1 MVMVIRMELEELR
14 DAMSELSYDDI
25 EFFVHL
31 TERENGHSI
40 CENGLYI
47 DDNKLSS
54 CVNPVLD
61 SFYDDPEHYVDFELG
76 NPQTR
81 AKEIMVLIGC
91 ERDEESR
98 LIKKNN
104 NGQSEYVIPSE
115 NVIGFVDLDSKYFD
129 SNPNSEYSIGMG
141 QNL

>member
-1 MVMVIRMELEELR
+1 MVIRMELEDLR
-14 DAMSELSYDDI
+14 DAMSELACDDV
-25 EFFVHL
+25 EFFAHL
-31 TERENGHSI
+31 TERKNGYSI

-54 CVNPVLD
+54 CVNPILD
-61 SFYDDPEHYVDFELG
+61 SFYEDPEHYIDYELG

-81 AKEIMVLIGC
+81 GKEIMVLVGC
-91 ERDEESR
+91 EKDCENR
-98 LIKKNN
+98 LIRKNS
-104 NGQSEYVIPSE
+104 NGQSEFVIPSE
-115 NVIGFVDLDSKYFD
+115 NILGFVDINSKYFD

>member
-1 MVMVIRMELEELR
+1 MVIRMELEDLR
-14 DAMSELSYDDI
+14 DVMSELACEDV
-25 EFFVHL
+25 EFFAHL

-54 CVNPVLD
+54 CVNPILD
-61 SFYDDPEHYVDFELG
+61 SFYEDPEHYIDYELG

-81 AKEIMVLIGC
+81 GKEIMVLVGC
-91 ERDEESR
+91 EKDCENR
-98 LIKKNN
+98 LIRKNS
-104 NGQSEYVIPSE
+104 NGQSEFVIPSE
-115 NVIGFVDLDSKYFD
+115 NILGFVDIDSKYFD